1 MNAVNF
7 GSLFDFQKKSKIKA
21 GDGLALIDGNFPF
34 FTSSNILSKSLNDY
48 NFEGESLIFG
58 TGGSASVHYCNER
71 FSASTDCFVTMPK
84 VGIGI
89 YAKYVYYFLIGNID
103 LIESGFKGAG
113 LKHVSKHHISDLKIP
128 VTTLHEQKKIAAILD
143 AADDYRQK
151 TKALI
156 EKYDE
161 LTQSLFLDM
170 FGDPFIENNK
180 KNIVP
185 FKELTNRITYGFT
198 NPMKHLD
205 SGIPILTAKNIRNGY
220 IDYEKTHFADEEE
233 YNKLTIKSKPEKF
246 DILITKD
253 GSIGRTAM
261 LESDFPVCINQSVA
275 LVKPKKEIVNP
286 KYLVGYLV
294 SAPVQRKIQN
304 MGKGAGLKHLQITEL
319 AEFPTVLF
327 SLNEQNQFAERV
339 AQIETQK
346 QQAEASLV
354 KAEELFNSLLQRA
367 FKGELTN

>member
-1 MNAVNF
+1 MMQSVKLGQLVKIRTGKLDVNAET
-7 GSLFDFQKKSKIKA
+7 
-21 GDGLALIDGNFPF
+21 IDGPFPF
-34 FTSSNILSKSLNDY
+34 FTCSKESKRINSYSFDGEYVIVAGNGDLNVKYYLGKFDVY
-48 NFEGESLIFG
+48 QRTYTLKPGPELDGKFLFYFMS
-58 TGGSASVHYCNER
+58 
-71 FSASTDCFVTMPK
+71 
-84 VGIGI
+84 
-89 YAKYVYYFLIGNID
+89 KYVEHLRELSIGGVIKYIKLGNLTDALIP
-103 LIESGFKGAG
+103 LPPLE
-113 LKHVSKHHISDLKIP
+113 
-128 VTTLHEQKKIAAILD
+128 EQKKIAAILD

-151 TKALI
+151 TKVLI
-156 EKYDE
+156 NKYDQ